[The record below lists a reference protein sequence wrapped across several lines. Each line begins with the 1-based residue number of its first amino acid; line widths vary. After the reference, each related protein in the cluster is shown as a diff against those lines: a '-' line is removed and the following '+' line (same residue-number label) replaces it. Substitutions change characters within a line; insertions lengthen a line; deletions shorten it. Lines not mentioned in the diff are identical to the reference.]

1 MHEAERL
8 DFGAALHAVFEVYG
22 KGLPDTRVIEHWWRA
37 LAPFPPEVIADAFEQ
52 HIGASTYAPL
62 PAEIRTLCMQ
72 LRRHQVG
79 ADTMR
84 LAYTPKADAEIASQN
99 LAQLRELTRTLGKS
113 CAGVAWA
120 FVLLDRGTSRSG
132 EPLTSEVLRVAGD
145 AVLSSAGRHLIDSV
159 RDDALRARYEA
170 IYRAVV
176 AQRRSP

>member
-1 MHEAERL
+1 M
-8 DFGAALHAVFEVYG
+8 
-22 KGLPDTRVIEHWWRA
+22 
-37 LAPFPPEVIADAFEQ
+37 IADAFEQ

-62 PAEIRTLCMQ
+62 PAEIRTLCVQ
-72 LRRHQVG
+72 LRRHQVD

-84 LAYTPKADAEIASQN
+84 LGYTPKADAEIASQN
-99 LAQLRELTRTLGKS
+99 LAQLRELTRLLGKS

-132 EPLTSEVLRVAGD
+132 EPLTSEVLRIAGD
-145 AVLSSAGRHLIDSV
+145 TVLSSAGRHLIDSV